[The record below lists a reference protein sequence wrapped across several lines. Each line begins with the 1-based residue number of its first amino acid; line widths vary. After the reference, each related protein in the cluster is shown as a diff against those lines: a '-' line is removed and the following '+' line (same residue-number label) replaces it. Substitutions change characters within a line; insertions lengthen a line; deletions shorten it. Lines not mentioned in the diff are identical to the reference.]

1 MELKQPINQ
10 VYSREVILDCPGGP
24 SVIIIRVLKMEERDR
39 REDQSDT
46 M

>member
-24 SVIIIRVLKMEERDR
+24 SVIIRVLKMEERDR